1 MKNIIEEL
9 FKNSSIC
16 AGLIDSEYNVI
27 LKPYAVEVPSKEQLQ
42 SAVQGPVYL
51 EDKTALL
58 QSFKVDNG
66 YFFQYKDVYELML
79 VEEELKDTG
88 DYLLEENAALDEA
101 AGLEEARRRTAEQNR
116 LFDGIAE
123 SLQPQ
128 LNRLDGILTDLPDD
142 ERSFRREMKYAGVLG
157 AFIKRYS
164 NLLLLSA
171 SGSRTDSFELYLCIN
186 ESFLCLRLLNI
197 SCYADIQQGIEL
209 PVSYELLMYGLFE
222 SVIES
227 VLPLLSA
234 VLVTL
239 KRDEN
244 GLIYYIEVSDEN
256 ASFDDGFFKAAESAG
271 FIIETERSDGC
282 FFVVLRSGGEA
293 DI

>member
-1 MKNIIEEL
+1 MKNVIEEL
-9 FKNSSIC
+9 FKKSSLC
-16 AGLIDSEYNVI
+16 AGLTDKDRNVI
-27 LKPYAVEVPSKEQLQ
+27 LHSSSADIPAKEQLIA
-42 SAVQGPVYL
+42 SEQGPVYL

-123 SLQPQ
+123 SLKPQ
-128 LNRLDGILTDLPDD
+128 LNRLDEILTNLPDD
-142 ERSFRREMKYAGVLG
+142 EQGFRRGMKCAGVLG

-171 SGSRTDSFELYLCIN
+171 TDGKTDSFELYLCIN
-186 ESFLCLRLLNI
+186 ESFVCLKLLDTA
-197 SCYADIQQGIEL
+197 CFAEIQQGIEL

-239 KRDEN
+239 KRDEK
-244 GLIYYIEVSDEN
+244 GLTFYIEVSNEN
-256 ASFDDGFFKAAESAG
+256 AFFDDAFYTAAENAG
-271 FIIETERSDGC
+271 FLLEAERSDGS
-282 FFVVLRSGGEA
+282 FFAILKSDGEA